1 MPQLPMASIRTLPS
15 FSRQLAR
22 SRSPAVA
29 SFLPSQR
36 RLVHHRVP
44 PAFDVEKGL
53 RPFLGPENLRTVA
66 VDWQDGVLA
75 RLNEL
80 TRGPSLSS
88 SHRAAFS
95 RSWVIERGSRS
106 S

>member
-1 MPQLPMASIRTLPS
+1 LSHR
-15 FSRQLAR
+15 LAR

-29 SFLPSQR
+29 SFLPQQR

-44 PAFDVEKGL
+44 PPFDVEEGL
-53 RPFLGPENLRTVA
+53 QPFLSPENLRTVA

-80 TRGPSLSS
+80 TRGPSLSPFPS
-88 SHRAAFS
+88 SHHVVRFAS
-95 RSWVIERGSRS
+95 LRYKLQIS
-106 S
+106 